1 MYNQWNINHI
11 VLFFHKI
18 WFALIKKFVFDLEIK
33 YISRQHDREIFF
45 LQYAMYKFTCNRMTH
60 PKR

>member
-1 MYNQWNINHI
+1 MEYKSYRVIFSQNMVCVN
-11 VLFFHKI
+11 
-18 WFALIKKFVFDLEIK
+18 KKFVFDLEIK